1 MANPLIDVQ
10 KHGQS
15 IWFDNIS
22 RDLITTGELR
32 RMVENDGLLGV
43 TSNPAI
49 FEKALASG
57 VGYDPATKA
66 LVLQG
71 VEEPKDIFE
80 HLAIQDIQL
89 ATDIF
94 YPVYRQTEGRDG
106 FISMEVSPHLAN
118 DTEATAEEAR
128 RLHKAICRE
137 NLMIKVPATTAGIPA
152 IRQLISEGININVT
166 LLFSVDMYES
176 AARAYMEGLE
186 KRQLAG
192 GDITRVAS
200 VASFFVSRVDT
211 LVDQKLEEVQGK
223 NAAEIGRLFGKIAVA
238 NSKLAYLR
246 YQELSATEQWQGLAA
261 RGARPQRLL
270 WASTSTKNPDYSKTL
285 YVDELIGPDTVN
297 TVPDDTFHAF
307 KTGGTVRTTLTEDV
321 DTAKEAVQALEKVG
335 VSMKEVTD
343 QLLAEGVKKF
353 SDAFDQL
360 LSSVEQKRESSLGLS
375 KSR

>member
-22 RDLITTGELR
+22 RDLITSGELR

-94 YPVYRQTEGRDG
+94 YPVYQDTEGRDG
-106 FISMEVSPHLAN
+106 FISMEVSPHLAH
-118 DTEATAEEAR
+118 DTEATVEEAR
-128 RLHKAICRE
+128 RLHKTICRD
-137 NLMIKVPATTAGIPA
+137 NLMIKVPATPEGIPA
-152 IRQLISEGININVT
+152 IRELISEGININVT
-166 LLFSVDMYES
+166 LLFSVDMYGA
-176 AARAYMEGLE
+176 AARAYMEGLD
-186 KRQLAG
+186 KRLAAG
-192 GDITRVAS
+192 EDITRVAS
-200 VASFFVSRVDT
+200 VASFFVSRVDS
-211 LVDQKLEEVQGK
+211 LVDKKLGESSDKSAESLLGK
-223 NAAEIGRLFGKIAVA
+223 VAVA
-238 NSKLAYLR
+238 NSKLAYVL
-246 YQELSATEQWQGLAA
+246 YQELSATEQWQRLAA
-261 RGARPQRLL
+261 KGARPQRLL
-270 WASTSTKNPDYSKTL
+270 WASTSTKNPKYSKTL
-285 YVDELIGPDTVN
+285 YVDELIGEDTVN

-307 KTGGTVRTTLTEDV
+307 KAGGTVEASLTKDV
-321 DTAKEAVQALEKVG
+321 DAAKAQVQALENLG
-335 VSMKEVTD
+335 VSMKDVTD
-343 QLLAEGVKKF
+343 QLLDEGVKKF
-353 SDAFDQL
+353 ADAFDQL
-360 LSSVEQKRESSLGLS
+360 LASVEAKREGFLELS

>member
-32 RMVENDGLLGV
+32 GMVENDGLLGV

-66 LVLQG
+66 LELQG

-94 YPVYRQTEGRDG
+94 YPVYQQTEGRDG

-128 RLHKAICRE
+128 RLHKAICRD

-166 LLFSVDMYES
+166 LLFSVDMYEA

-186 KRQLAG
+186 KRQAAG
-192 GDITRVAS
+192 DDIARVAS
-200 VASFFVSRVDT
+200 VASFFVSRVDS
-211 LVDQKLEEVQGK
+211 LVDQKLEAVQGK
-223 NAAEIGRLFGKIAVA
+223 NAAETERLFGKIAVA

-246 YQELSATEQWQGLAA
+246 YQELSATEQWKGLAA
-261 RGARPQRLL
+261 KGARPQRLL
-270 WASTSTKNPDYSKTL
+270 WASTSTKNPNYSKTL
-285 YVDELIGPDTVN
+285 YVDELIGRDTVN

-307 KTGGTVRTTLTEDV
+307 KAGGTVRTTLTEDV
-321 DTAKEAVQALEKVG
+321 DSAKDIVQALEQVG
-335 VSMKEVTD
+335 VSMKDVTD

-360 LSSVEQKRESSLGLS
+360 LLSVEQKRESFLELS
-375 KSR
+375 ESR

>member
-32 RMVENDGLLGV
+32 AMVENDGLLGV
-43 TSNPAI
+43 TSNPSI

-57 VGYDPATKA
+57 LAYDPATKA

-71 VEEPKDIFE
+71 LEEPKDIFE

-94 YPVYRQTEGRDG
+94 YPVYQDTEGRDG
-106 FISMEVSPHLAN
+106 FISMEVSPHLAH
-118 DTEATAEEAR
+118 DTEATVEEAR
-128 RLHKAICRE
+128 RLHKTICRD
-137 NLMIKVPATTAGIPA
+137 NLMIKVPATPEGIPA
-152 IRQLISEGININVT
+152 IRQLIGEGININVT
-166 LLFSVDMYES
+166 LLFSVEMYEA

-186 KRQLAG
+186 KRQADG
-192 GDITRVAS
+192 GDIGRVAS

-211 LVDQKLEEVQGK
+211 LVDQKLEQVGGRE
-223 NAAEIGRLFGKIAVA
+223 AEQLLGKIAVA
-238 NSKLAYLR
+238 NSKLAYVS
-246 YQELSATEQWQGLAA
+246 YQEMSETNQWKTLSEN
-261 RGARPQRLL
+261 GARPQRLL
-270 WASTSTKNPDYSKTL
+270 WASTSRKNPKYSKTL

-297 TVPDDTFHAF
+297 TVPGDTFHAF
-307 KTGGTVRTTLTEDV
+307 KAGGTVHETLTKDV
-321 DTAKEAVQALEKVG
+321 DTAKATVQALENMG
-335 VSMKEVTD
+335 ISMKDVTD

-353 SDAFDQL
+353 ADAFDQL
-360 LSSVEQKRESSLGLS
+360 LASVETKRGSFLELLQ
-375 KSR
+375 SR

>member
-10 KHGQS
+10 EHGQS

-32 RMVENDGLLGV
+32 GMVENDGLLGV

-57 VGYDPATKA
+57 VGYDPAMKA

-71 VEEPKDIFE
+71 VEKPKDIFE

-94 YPVYRQTEGRDG
+94 YPVYLRTEGRDG

-118 DTEATAEEAR
+118 DTEATVEEAR
-128 RLHKAICRE
+128 RLHKTICRD
-137 NLMIKVPATTAGIPA
+137 NLMVKVPATPEGIPA
-152 IRQLISEGININVT
+152 IRELISEGININVT
-166 LLFSVDMYES
+166 LLFAVDMYEA

-186 KRQLAG
+186 KRQATG
-192 GDITRVAS
+192 DDITRVAS
-200 VASFFVSRVDT
+200 VASFFVSRVDS
-211 LVDQKLEEVQGK
+211 LVDKKLEETGEK
-223 NAAEIGRLFGKIAVA
+223 DAEKLFGKVAVA

-261 RGARPQRLL
+261 KGARPQRLL
-270 WASTSTKNPDYSKTL
+270 WASTSTKNPNYSKTL

-307 KTGGTVRTTLTEDV
+307 KAGGTVETTLPENV
-321 DTAKEAVQALEKVG
+321 DAAREAVQALEKVG
-335 VSMKEVTD
+335 VSMEEVTD

-353 SDAFDQL
+353 ADAFDQL
-360 LSSVEQKRESSLGLS
+360 LASVEQKRESFLELS